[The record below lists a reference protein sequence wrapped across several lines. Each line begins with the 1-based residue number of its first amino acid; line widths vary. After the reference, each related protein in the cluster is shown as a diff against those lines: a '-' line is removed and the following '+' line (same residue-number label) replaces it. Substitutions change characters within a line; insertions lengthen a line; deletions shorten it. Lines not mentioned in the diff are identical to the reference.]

1 MSASASSAPSSS
13 FARPTPRPPLASS
26 PFPSYHDAVLPPSSP
41 ASPAPT
47 YGSAAPSPLP
57 LPSSSSLAVS
67 NPSTLSAFSKPKRPE
82 RTAEQLAADKE
93 KKRLKS
99 RARKDRLR
107 AEKEVLKEGSK
118 VQSTVEV
125 REVRPGSSGSSVR
138 GVSRDPSV
146 SRTSLALLPCPG
158 LLRRSA
164 DYSNLFL
171 IFLPLGS
178 TVASSTDTPPFS
190 EPRPALSV
198 SIQPPTLPAASSHR
212 VSSPS
217 PSLIPGTV
225 STTTADSEPRTPPE
239 TPRPGMPPFG
249 DAELS
254 AVELKKLKRK
264 EKSARKKARD
274 YAKAVELK
282 LQGSTSLA
290 ASSSA
295 SPPVA
300 GISSSRTTSLKLSSG
315 VVLVSLPK
323 SGSETNSG
331 RKRQE
336 DPVRVSGG
344 SKDGE
349 LTVDSGYREEKG
361 RKEAIVVKLPT
372 ARISRRPSP
381 PLLST
386 DFPSSTS
393 TASIGSAPPTRR
405 HSPSPL
411 RIVSPKPA
419 HPLVRPVPLL
429 GARASSE
436 SDLVFKVQPSLQPQ
450 PPTFDAVDSLPM
462 PAQQQLPLDLSSGP
476 AQLSAPFLADE
487 AVIDAHM
494 SYQSEYPSRPPPP
507 PPLDVRQ
514 MMANANVVLP
524 PGYVVDGGIYYDPRT
539 GQPFIYAYPT
549 MANDGQPPPPPG
561 MFKQPSLASAPPPMH
576 SPYGR
581 PPPHHL
587 QQQQHHMPLFQS
599 NAVPRHF
606 DEYHPTIN
614 PYAPPPTHYD
624 NPYSMSP
631 PPMDLSPYPSV
642 NVGQPPHPHQQP
654 FYPPPPPQRMSTLVT
669 PPPAPNSALSTGGPL
684 APLSQPPMD
693 FIPRPRGSHAV
704 RIENPK
710 VVDPS
715 DQGPY
720 GGGDAQGRMMVRSVS
735 FDSDRT
741 AVGFEVEQ
749 Y

>member
-47 YGSAAPSPLP
+47 NGSAAPSPLP
-57 LPSSSSLAVS
+57 FPSSSSLAVS
-67 NPSTLSAFSKPKRPE
+67 NPTTLTAFSKPKRPE

-107 AEKEVLKEGSK
+107 AEKEAFKEGSK
-118 VQSTVEV
+118 FQSTVEV
-125 REVRPGSSGSSVR
+125 REVRPGSSGSSVK

-146 SRTSLALLPCPG
+146 SRTALALTPCPG

-164 DYSNLFL
+164 DVSNLFSVL
-171 IFLPLGS
+171 LPLGS
-178 TVASSTDTPPFS
+178 TVPSSTDTPPSS

-198 SIQPPTLPAASSHR
+198 SIQAPTLPAASFHR

-217 PSLIPGTV
+217 PSLIPGTA

-249 DAELS
+249 DAEL
-254 AVELKKLKRK
+254 KKLKRK
-264 EKSARKKARD
+264 EKTARKKARD
-274 YAKAVELK
+274 HAKAVELK
-282 LQGSTSLA
+282 LQGSTSFA
-290 ASSSA
+290 APSSA
-295 SPPVA
+295 SPTVA
-300 GISSSRTTSLKLSSG
+300 GTSSSKTTSLKLSSG

-323 SGSETNSG
+323 SGLETKYV

-336 DPVRVSGG
+336 GPVRALGAK
-344 SKDGE
+344 KDGE
-349 LTVDSGYREEKG
+349 LAVDSGYREEKG

-381 PLLST
+381 LLLSN
-386 DFPSSTS
+386 DSPSSTS
-393 TASIGSAPPTRR
+393 TPSIGSAPLTRR

-419 HPLVRPVPLL
+419 HSLVRPVPLL
-429 GARASSE
+429 GARTSSE

-450 PPTFDAVDSLPM
+450 PPTLDAVELLPL
-462 PAQQQLPLDLSSGP
+462 PAQQLLPIDLPSGP
-476 AQLSAPFLADE
+476 AQPPAPFLVDE

-549 MANDGQPPPPPG
+549 MANDGRPPPPLG
-561 MFKQPSLASAPPPMH
+561 MFKQPSLASAPPPMR
-576 SPYGR
+576 SLYAP

-587 QQQQHHMPLFQS
+587 QQQQHHMPPFHS

-606 DEYHPTIN
+606 DDYHPTIN
-614 PYAPPPTHYD
+614 PYAPPPPTHYD
-624 NPYSMSP
+624 NPYAVSP
-631 PPMDLSPYPSV
+631 PPMDHSLYLSGP
-642 NVGQPPHPHQQP
+642 PPHPHQP
-654 FYPPPPPQRMSTLVT
+654 PYYPPPPLQRMSTLVT
-669 PPPAPNSALSTGGPL
+669 PPPAPNPALSTGGPL

-710 VVDPS
+710 AADS
-715 DQGPY
+715 ADHQAPY
-720 GGGDAQGRMMVRSVS
+720 GGGDAAEGRMLVRSVS
-735 FDSDRT
+735 FDSDQT
-741 AVGFEVEQ
+741 AVGFGVEQ